1 MTPME
6 GAAIVAGV
14 TASGLPFALAALHAA
29 RRTLDA
35 AHRTPAWRAARR
47 TAQDDRDL
55 LRLARNT
62 NKKRR
67 RAMKPDH
74 LARTAAD
81 DPQRSP
87 DWCWTH
93 GCHRSQCP
101 QPQQGGQ

>member
-14 TASGLPFALAALHAA
+14 TASGLPFALAAMHAA
-29 RRTLDA
+29 ARTMPRRSPEE
-35 AHRTPAWRAARR
+35 RRARR
-47 TAQDDRDL
+47 HAQDDRDL

-62 NKKRR
+62 DKKRR

-81 DPQRSP
+81 DPRRSP

-101 QPQQGGQ
+101 QPQGGQ

>member
-6 GAAIVAGV
+6 AAAIVAGV
-14 TASGLPFALAALHAA
+14 TASGLPFALAACHAA
-29 RRTLDA
+29 HKALD
-35 AHRTPAWRAARR
+35 HRTPAWRAARAR
-47 TAQDDRDL
+47 AQADRDL

-62 NKKRR
+62 ERNR
-67 RAMKPDH
+67 RAMNADR
-74 LARTAAD
+74 LATLANTD

-101 QPQQGGQ
+101 APGQGGH

>member
-14 TASGLPFALAALHAA
+14 TASGLPFALAALH
-29 RRTLDA
+29 
-35 AHRTPAWRAARR
+35 AARR